1 MAKKKF
7 QLSFTPDLVNEPITY
22 RMVKDYDLQ
31 INILR
36 AEVNDVGGKMLIE
49 MNGKA
54 DMIKK
59 AVDYLKESR
68 VEVRE
73 LKAYVKKDEDR
84 CTHCGACISICPVEA
99 MCMDP
104 VTKMVHYLPE
114 KCIACG
120 TCIDACPPAAIAF
133 KI

>member
-7 QLSFTPDLVNEPITY
+7 HLSFTPDLVNEPITY
-22 RMVKDYDLQ
+22 RMVKDFDLQ

-36 AEVNDVGGKMLIE
+36 AEVDDVGGKMLIE
-49 MNGKA
+49 MQGNA

-59 AVDYLKESR
+59 AVEYLKSYK

-73 LKAYVKKDEDR
+73 IKAYVQKDEDR
-84 CTHCGACISICPVEA
+84 CTHCGMCISICPVDA
-99 MCMDP
+99 MCMDLD
-104 VTKMVHYLPE
+104 TMMVHYLPE

-120 TCIDACPPAAIAF
+120 TCIDACPPGAIAF
-133 KI
+133 KL

>member
-31 INILR
+31 INIIR

-59 AVDYLKESR
+59 SVEYLKESR

-73 LKAYVKKDEDR
+73 LKAYVQKDEDR

-104 VTKMVHYLPE
+104 DTKMVSYLPE

-120 TCIDACPPAAIAF
+120 TCIDACPPGAIAF

>member
-7 QLSFTPDLVNEPITY
+7 QLSFSPDLVNEPITY

-49 MNGKA
+49 MQGKPE
-54 DMIKK
+54 MIKK
-59 AVDYLKESR
+59 AVEYLKQSK

-73 LKAYVKKDEDR
+73 LKAYVKKDEGR
-84 CTHCGACISICPVEA
+84 CTHCGMCISICPVEA

-104 VTKMVHYLPE
+104 VTRMVSYLPE

>member
-1 MAKKKF
+1 MAKRKF
-7 QLSFTPDLVNEPITY
+7 HLSFTPDLVNEPITY

-36 AEVNDVGGKMLIE
+36 AEVDDVGGKMLIE
-49 MNGKA
+49 MQGKA
-54 DMIKK
+54 DMIQK
-59 AVDYLKESR
+59 AVKYLKGYK

-73 LKAYVKKDEDR
+73 IKAYVQKDEDR

-99 MCMDP
+99 MCMDLD
-104 VTKMVHYLPE
+104 TKMVHYQPE

>member
-7 QLSFTPDLVNEPITY
+7 QLSFTPDLVNVPITY

-36 AEVNDVGGKMLIE
+36 AEVNDVGGRMLIE
-49 MNGKA
+49 MQGKA
-54 DMIKK
+54 DMIEK

-73 LKAYVKKDEDR
+73 LNAYVKKDEER
-84 CTHCGACISICPVEA
+84 CTHCGMCISICPVDA
-99 MCMDP
+99 MFMDP
-104 VTKMVHYLPE
+104 DTRMVLYLAE

-120 TCIDACPPAAIAF
+120 TCIDACPAAAIEF